1 MKRLI
6 CLLILILVGWIFVP
20 PAKAP
25 KNTNSCFLIL
35 AGEPIY
41 ILNIKDP
48 VLRAFVWFESRF
60 IEDIVNPVSGARGIL
75 QILPPMIKRANSI
88 LELQGSNLRYTWDDA
103 FNAKKSIEIWYLV
116 QNYLNPTYDVRKA
129 CQIWFGIGTQYD
141 GLTWI
146 GYEREILILLN
157 S

>member
-6 CLLILILVGWIFVP
+6 CLVILILVGWVLMP

-25 KNTNSCFLIL
+25 TNTCFLIL

-41 ILNIKDP
+41 PYNIKDP
-48 VLRAFVWFESRF
+48 VLRAFIYFESRF

-88 LELQGSNLRYTWDDA
+88 LELQGSSLRYTWDDA
-103 FNAKKSIEIWYLV
+103 FNAKKSVEIWYLV
-116 QNYLNPTYDVRKA
+116 QNYLNPTYDIQKA

-141 GLTWI
+141 GLTWV
-146 GYEREILILLN
+146 GYHKEILTLLN